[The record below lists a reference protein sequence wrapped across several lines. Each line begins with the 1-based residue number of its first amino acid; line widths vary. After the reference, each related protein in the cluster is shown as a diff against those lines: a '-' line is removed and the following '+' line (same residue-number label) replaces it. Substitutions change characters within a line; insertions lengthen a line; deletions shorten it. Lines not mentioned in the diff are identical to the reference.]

1 MNNNN
6 TGLNNF
12 AAFNHMRKYESYG
25 NGMSKKIK
33 NLITNLQKGRNTINN
48 LSNYKRQITNLV
60 RDYDKVVVEFKND
73 VRKID
78 PKSKYLQKVPRVYEM
93 DNVLKQIKTLEIK
106 LKLALK
112 GKPKSVKNLFFMNS
126 FDDGDK
132 NQIRKLFPNSGEITQ
147 NRRLELVSRL
157 ETQKISNILR
167 RENSIRQEQE
177 KRRQRL
183 LQLQKNEEEREKRKT
198 SEQRIL
204 NAFPT
209 TGTTRSVPISTL
221 VGGLGKNNA
230 RKMGQFISQ
239 KYNTGTM
246 TSRKKDG
253 ELQVK
258 EREKLRTNLQ
268 GAISKKQSLQEYLKS
283 SGVIVKRS

>member
-246 TSRKKDG
+246 SSRKKDG